1 MLDSDLAKLYG
12 CSNGTKSINL
22 AVHRNIERFP
32 KDFYFQLTNE
42 EFLNL
47 RFQSE
52 TSKHGGSICL
62 Y

>member
-22 AVHRNIERFP
+22 A

-42 EFLNL
+42 EFSNL
-47 RFQSE
+47 KFQSE
-52 TSKHGGSICL
+52 TSKHGGVRRNP
-62 Y
+62 